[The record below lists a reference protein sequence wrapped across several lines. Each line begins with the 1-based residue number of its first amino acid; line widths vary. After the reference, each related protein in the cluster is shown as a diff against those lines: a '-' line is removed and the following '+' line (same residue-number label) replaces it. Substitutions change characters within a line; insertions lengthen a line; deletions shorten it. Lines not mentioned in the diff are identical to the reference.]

1 VSFPILTEEQEALRR
16 ETLLVAWAALALALV
31 ALAYCVRHGS
41 LLLYG
46 DAVAHLHIARRV
58 FDSMTPGYR
67 QLGSVWLPL
76 PHILLLPFV
85 WNMAWWRSGLAGA
98 CLSIPSYVLGCAGL
112 YRLARMWLPLSAAL
126 VAVAFYGLNP
136 GLLYMATTAM
146 TEPLFLA
153 EIIWAVLL
161 LVEFQRTLRPK
172 VLIAA
177 GLVLVCAVF
186 TRYDGWIFAALAWVF
201 ATWPLLR
208 ARPSWR
214 GPVAGAWVLFTAML
228 IAAPSLWLAYNAKQF
243 GDPLDFVRGPYSA
256 RAIEARTTPPG
267 SSPRPGIHNMH
278 DSALFLGDPAVALNL
293 FEEAAA
299 AVSEAVETKKASGK
313 PPIRDLRAY
322 LFRAYVRRISQ
333 ERRRE
338 VALTHGVELRQG
350 RNRPTRTST
359 GPDMKLLLDEVMAAC
374 DKVTQEIALRRL
386 EGFSWDE
393 IGDRYGISAHAARI
407 RFSKA
412 LKRVRKTLKGRG
424 VGG

>member
-1 VSFPILTEEQEALRR
+1 MPSKR
-16 ETLLVAWAALALALV
+16 ETKPRPAFLLNSVDHLGRPIDPGVLSVAQDISQQALV
-31 ALAYCVRHGS
+31 Y
-41 LLLYG
+41 
-46 DAVAHLHIARRV
+46 
-58 FDSMTPGYR
+58 
-67 QLGSVWLPL
+67 
-76 PHILLLPFV
+76 
-85 WNMAWWRSGLAGA
+85 
-98 CLSIPSYVLGCAGL
+98 
-112 YRLARMWLPLSAAL
+112 
-126 VAVAFYGLNP
+126 
-136 GLLYMATTAM
+136 
-146 TEPLFLA
+146 A
-153 EIIWAVLL
+153 EKI
-161 LVEFQRTLRPK
+161 
-172 VLIAA
+172 
-177 GLVLVCAVF
+177 
-186 TRYDGWIFAALAWVF
+186 
-201 ATWPLLR
+201 
-208 ARPSWR
+208 
-214 GPVAGAWVLFTAML
+214 
-228 IAAPSLWLAYNAKQF
+228 
-243 GDPLDFVRGPYSA
+243 
-256 RAIEARTTPPG
+256 
-267 SSPRPGIHNMH
+267 
-278 DSALFLGDPAVALNL
+278 LGDPAVALNL